1 MTSEGLEVLALISHG
16 SVSDDLPLEE
26 VIYTIEQAEE
36 SHRSEPG
43 RDETVEGTA
52 TRGVFTAHS
61 D

>member
-1 MTSEGLEVLALISHG
+1 MTSEGLEVFALISHG

-26 VIYTIEQAEE
+26 VIYIIGQVEE

-43 RDETVEGTA
+43 GDETVEGTA
-52 TRGVFTAHS
+52 TRGIFTAHS